1 MKILV
6 IGSSNTDMII
16 QVPRIPRPGETI
28 LGGRFLS
35 AAGGKGANQA
45 VAAARA
51 GGDVTFIACLGQDG
65 IGSEAIAGF
74 EKDGI
79 DISCLTRDPESPSGV
94 ALIFVGADG
103 ENSIAVAGGAN
114 MALTPEKIDS
124 NREIILSSDIL
135 VMQLES
141 PLESVE
147 AAAGLAFSRNIPVIL
162 NPAPAQPLSN
172 ELLEKITTLTPNESE
187 AELLTGVIVRD
198 VESAGKAAS
207 LLHKRGVGQVI
218 ITMGSRGAFVSGTN
232 GDTMIPGF
240 PVEPVDTTAAGD
252 VFNGTLAV
260 ALAEGQPLEKAVRFA
275 NAAAAIS
282 VTRLGAQPSA
292 PSRIEIE
299 EMLAA
304 RFNSHD

>member
-1 MKILV
+1 MKIVV

-28 LGGRFLS
+28 LGGRFSS

-51 GGDVTFIACLGQDG
+51 GGNVTFIACVGMDG

-79 DISCLTRDPESPSGV
+79 HVSRITRSPESPSGV
-94 ALIFVGADG
+94 ALIFVGANG

-114 MALTPEKIDS
+114 MDLSPEKIED
-124 NREIILSSDIL
+124 NRETILAADIL

-147 AAAGLAFSRNIPVIL
+147 AAAELAFSRRIPVIL
-162 NPAPAQPLSN
+162 NPAPAQPLSD
-172 ELLEKITTLTPNESE
+172 ELLEKITLLTPNESE
-187 AELLTGVIVRD
+187 AELLTGIIVTGPG
-198 VESAGKAAS
+198 SARKAAEI
-207 LLHKRGVGQVI
+207 LHKKGVEQVI
-218 ITMGSRGAFVSGTN
+218 ITMGAQGAYVSAPGLEAL
-232 GDTMIPGF
+232 IPGF

-252 VFNGTLAV
+252 VFNGTLSV
-260 ALAEGQPLEKAVRFA
+260 ALAEGLPLEKAVRFA
-275 NAAAAIS
+275 NASAALS

-292 PSRIEIE
+292 PSRTEIE
-299 EMLAA
+299 AFL
-304 RFNSHD
+304 RKS